1 MKLGRKDAL
10 KTVAFSVVLTA
21 LIVSILVAGGRE
33 PGSKTG
39 AAPRPKSVAAE
50 ASVVPEAAA
59 PEPQPALEAAPAV
72 EPLSEPAAS
81 KPKATAASKPRPRA
95 AAPSSLPPLMP
106 ALQGAGGGGEVK
118 LGPPPGVL
126 WLSGIIQGD
135 PTLAVLR
142 RDASRYLV
150 REGDTIESSYR
161 VIEISSASVTLQRGG
176 SKKVLRVGQY

>member
-10 KTVAFSVVLTA
+10 KTVAFSVILTA
-21 LIVSILVAGGRE
+21 LIVSILIAGGRE
-33 PGSKTG
+33 PGSKIS
-39 AAPRPKSVAAE
+39 AAPLPQRAAAE
-50 ASVVPEAAA
+50 APATPDVAA
-59 PEPQPALEAAPAV
+59 PEPQPAQEAAPVV
-72 EPLSEPAAS
+72 EPPSEPAAP
-81 KPKATAASKPRPRA
+81 KPKAAATSSPRPRA

-106 ALQGAGGGGEVK
+106 AVQAAGGSTAP

-150 REGDTIESSYR
+150 RKGDTIEGAYR
-161 VIEISSASVTLQRGG
+161 VVEISSASVTLQRGG